1 MKPFARCNFSSVA
14 LRRVI
19 LVSSLALA
27 EAGAFADWSDAG
39 WHVSTYGA
47 ESNVFSVVNMNK
59 MSFRV
64 YAFNRSTGALK
75 HIRWNKS
82 KAEEFYINGE
92 SEVLLTIGGKKAKLD
107 FVSVTENENEAPK
120 NRKGSNVLVT
130 VESLFAVPSEDVR
143 VSVTYR
149 FRRDNEVRVDCAV
162 IAKRPLADDSRLSVA
177 YPINRDYTKIVKNP
191 KSSEEVQNVKLYRDC
206 DKGPTLIFAARSRK
220 GDEELRKG
228 IFGAIF
234 SSAPKARMEINL
246 STKANPLSPTHD
258 RMLTLSAPLRDP
270 ETLDDGTLRYTF
282 NFSIPLYERN

>member
-1 MKPFARCNFSSVA
+1 MKPIARI
-14 LRRVI
+14 I

-27 EAGAFADWSDAG
+27 VAGAFADWSDAD
-39 WHVSTYGA
+39 WYVSTYGA
-47 ESNVFSVVNMNK
+47 EKNVFEVVNANK

-75 HIRWNKS
+75 HICWNTS
-82 KAEEFYINGE
+82 KVEDFYINGE

-130 VESLFAVPSEDVR
+130 VESLLAVPSEDVR

-191 KSSEEVQNVKLYRDC
+191 KSSDEVQNIKLYRDC

-220 GDEELRKG
+220 GGKG

-246 STKANPLSPTHD
+246 STKDNPLSPTHD
-258 RMLTLSAPLRDP
+258 RMLTLSVPLRDP

-282 NFSIPLYERN
+282 NFSIPLYEKD

>member
-1 MKPFARCNFSSVA
+1 MKPFARI
-14 LRRVI
+14 I

-27 EAGAFADWSDAG
+27 AAGAYADWSDAG
-39 WHVSTYGA
+39 WYVSTYGA
-47 ESNVFSVVNMNK
+47 EKNVFEVVNMNK
-59 MSFRV
+59 MSCRI

-75 HIRWNKS
+75 HICWNTS
-82 KAEEFYINGE
+82 KVEEFYINGE
-92 SEVLLTIGGKKAKLD
+92 SEVLLTIGGKKAKLE
-107 FVSVTENENEAPK
+107 FVSMTEMEDEGLESSENG
-120 NRKGSNVLVT
+120 KGKDVLAT
-130 VESLFAVPSEDVR
+130 VESRFVVPSEDIKI
-143 VSVTYR
+143 SVTYR

-191 KSSEEVQNVKLYRDC
+191 KSGDEVQNVKLYRDC

-282 NFSIPLYERN
+282 NFSIPFYERN